1 MLVNFYGEI
10 MPVKNRFAELQKEIA
25 EWRHDIHQHPE
36 ILFETHRTSALVK
49 DKLIEFGCD
58 QVIEGIGKTGVVGV
72 INGQTNQSG
81 KVIGLRAD
89 MDALPIN
96 EETGLDYS
104 SKIPGAM
111 HACGHDGHTSMLL
124 GAAKY
129 LCETRNFDGK
139 AVVIFQPAE
148 EGGGGGL
155 EMCKDGMMD
164 NFNIDEVYGMH
175 NWPGVELG
183 KFAIR
188 SGPFFA
194 ASDFIEATISG
205 KGGHAAKPHETIDP
219 TVIASQIV
227 VALQTIASRR
237 ADPVEQVVVSITSF
251 ETSSTAFN
259 VIPQE
264 VKIKGTVRTLD
275 PDVRVLAEK
284 EFLRIT
290 ELTAKAMGGSADAKF
305 TRGYPVMSNSNAQTE
320 FAAKVARDVAGECAE
335 APLVMGGED
344 FAYMLEERPGAY
356 ILLGNGDSS
365 PVHHPKY
372 NFNDDAIPFGCSWLV
387 ELVEQKMPV

>member
-1 MLVNFYGEI
+1 

-129 LCETRNFDGK
+129 LCETRNFDGQ

>member
-1 MLVNFYGEI
+1 

-25 EWRHDIHQHPE
+25 EWRHDLHQHPE

-129 LCETRNFDGK
+129 LCETRNFDGQ

-237 ADPVEQVVVSITSF
+237 SDPVEQVVVSITSF

>member
-1 MLVNFYGEI
+1 
-10 MPVKNRFAELQKEIA
+10 MPVKNRFAELQKEIS

-49 DKLIEFGCD
+49 DKLKDFGCD
-58 QVIEGIGKTGVVGV
+58 EVIEGIGKTGVVGV

-129 LCETRNFDGK
+129 LCETRNFDGQ

-155 EMCKDGMMD
+155 EMCKDGMME
-164 NFNIDEVYGMH
+164 NFKIDEVYGMH

-205 KGGHAAKPHETIDP
+205 KGGHAAKPHETVDP

-227 VALQTIASRR
+227 VALQIIASRR

-275 PDVRVLAEK
+275 PDVRDLAEK

-290 ELTAKAMGGSADAKF
+290 ELTAEAMGGSADAKF
-305 TRGYPVMSNSNAQTE
+305 TRGYPVMSNSSEQTE

-387 ELVEQKMPV
+387 ELVEQKMPA

>member
-1 MLVNFYGEI
+1 

-36 ILFETHRTSALVK
+36 ILFETHRTSALVR
-49 DKLIEFGCD
+49 DKLKEFGCD
-58 QVIEGIGKTGVVGV
+58 EVIEGIGKTGVVGV
-72 INGQTNQSG
+72 INGQTNQSN

-129 LCETRNFDGK
+129 LCETRNFDGQ

-155 EMCKDGMMD
+155 EMCKDGMME
-164 NFNIDEVYGMH
+164 NFKIDEVYGMH

-205 KGGHAAKPHETIDP
+205 KGGHAAKPHETVDP

-275 PDVRVLAEK
+275 PDVRDLAEK

-290 ELTAKAMGGSADAKF
+290 ELTAEAMGGSADAKF
-305 TRGYPVMSNSNAQTE
+305 TRGYPVMSNSSEQTE

>member
-1 MLVNFYGEI
+1 
-10 MPVKNRFAELQKEIA
+10 MPVKNRFAELQKEIS

-49 DKLIEFGCD
+49 DKLKEFGCD
-58 QVIEGIGKTGVVGV
+58 EVIEGIGKTGVVGV

-129 LCETRNFDGK
+129 LCETRNFDGQ

-155 EMCKDGMMD
+155 EMCKDGMME
-164 NFNIDEVYGMH
+164 NFKIDEVYGMH

-237 ADPVEQVVVSITSF
+237 VDPVEQVVVSITSF

-275 PDVRVLAEK
+275 PDVRDLAEK

-290 ELTAKAMGGSADAKF
+290 ELTAEAMGGSADAKF
-305 TRGYPVMSNSNAQTE
+305 TRGYPVMSNSSEQTE

-387 ELVEQKMPV
+387 ELVEQKMPA

>member
-1 MLVNFYGEI
+1 

-36 ILFETHRTSALVK
+36 ILFETHRTSALVR
-49 DKLIEFGCD
+49 DKLKEFGCD
-58 QVIEGIGKTGVVGV
+58 EVIEGIGKTGVVGV
-72 INGQTNQSG
+72 INGQTNQSN

-129 LCETRNFDGK
+129 LCETRNFDGQ

-155 EMCKDGMMD
+155 EMCKDGMME
-164 NFNIDEVYGMH
+164 NFKIDEVYGMH

-259 VIPQE
+259 VIPQQ

-275 PDVRVLAEK
+275 PDVRDLAEK
-284 EFLRIT
+284 EFMRIT
-290 ELTAKAMGGSADAKF
+290 ELTAEAMGGSADAKF
-305 TRGYPVMSNSNAQTE
+305 TRGYPVMSNSSEQTE

-372 NFNDDAIPFGCSWLV
+372 NFNDDAIPYGCSWLV

>member
-1 MLVNFYGEI
+1 

-25 EWRHDIHQHPE
+25 EWRQDIHQYPE
-36 ILFETHRTSALVK
+36 ILFETQRTSALVK
-49 DKLIEFGCD
+49 DKLIEFGCN
-58 QVIEGIGKTGVVGV
+58 QVIDGIGKTGVVGV
-72 INGQTNQSG
+72 INGKTNRTG

-96 EETGLDYS
+96 EETGLEYS

-129 LCETRNFDGK
+129 LCETRNFDGQ

-155 EMCKDGMMD
+155 EMCKDGLME
-164 NFNIDEVYGMH
+164 NFKIDEVYGMH

-205 KGGHAAKPHETIDP
+205 KGGHAAKPQETIDP

-237 ADPVEQVVVSITSF
+237 ADPVKQVVVSITSF
-251 ETSSTAFN
+251 ETSSNAFN

-275 PDVRVLAEK
+275 PDVRDLAEK

-290 ELTAKAMGGSADAKF
+290 ELTAEALGGSANAKF
-305 TRGYPVMSNSNAQTE
+305 TRGYPVMSNTSEQTE

-365 PVHHPKY
+365 PVHHPEY

>member
-1 MLVNFYGEI
+1 

-49 DKLIEFGCD
+49 DKLKEFGCD
-58 QVIEGIGKTGVVGV
+58 EVIEGIGKTGVVGV
-72 INGQTNQSG
+72 INGQTNQSN

-129 LCETRNFDGK
+129 LCETRNFDGQ

-155 EMCKDGMMD
+155 EMCKDGMME
-164 NFNIDEVYGMH
+164 NFKIDEVYGMH

-194 ASDFIEATISG
+194 ASDFIEAIISG

-275 PDVRVLAEK
+275 PDVRDLAEK

-290 ELTAKAMGGSADAKF
+290 ELTAEAMGGSADAKF
-305 TRGYPVMSNSNAQTE
+305 TRGYPVMSNSSEQTE

>member
-1 MLVNFYGEI
+1 

-36 ILFETHRTSALVK
+36 ILFETHRTSALVR
-49 DKLIEFGCD
+49 DKLKEFGCD
-58 QVIEGIGKTGVVGV
+58 EVIEGIGKTGVVGV
-72 INGQTNQSG
+72 INGQTNQSN

-129 LCETRNFDGK
+129 LCETRNFDGQ

-155 EMCKDGMMD
+155 EMCKDGMME
-164 NFNIDEVYGMH
+164 NFKIDEVYGMH

-194 ASDFIEATISG
+194 ASDFIEAIISG

-237 ADPVEQVVVSITSF
+237 SDPVEQVVVSITSF

-275 PDVRVLAEK
+275 PDVRDLAEK

-290 ELTAKAMGGSADAKF
+290 ELTAEAMGGSADAKF
-305 TRGYPVMSNSNAQTE
+305 TRGYPVMSNSSEQTE

-387 ELVEQKMPV
+387 ELVEQKMPI

>member
-1 MLVNFYGEI
+1 

-25 EWRHDIHQHPE
+25 EWRQDIHQHPE

-49 DKLIEFGCD
+49 DKLKEFGCD

-129 LCETRNFDGK
+129 LCETRNFDGQ

-155 EMCKDGMMD
+155 EMCKDGMME
-164 NFNIDEVYGMH
+164 NFKIDEVYGMH

-205 KGGHAAKPHETIDP
+205 KGGHAAKPQETIDP

-227 VALQTIASRR
+227 LALQTIASRR
-237 ADPVEQVVVSITSF
+237 SDPVEQVVVSITSF

-275 PDVRVLAEK
+275 PDVRDLAEK

-290 ELTAKAMGGSADAKF
+290 ELTAEAMGGSADAKF
-305 TRGYPVMSNSNAQTE
+305 NRGYPVMSNSSEQTE

-372 NFNDDAIPFGCSWLV
+372 NFNDDAIPYGCSWLV

>member
-1 MLVNFYGEI
+1 
-10 MPVKNRFAELQKEIA
+10 MPVKNRFAELQKEIS

-49 DKLIEFGCD
+49 DKLKEFGCD
-58 QVIEGIGKTGVVGV
+58 EVIEGIGKTGVVGV

-81 KVIGLRAD
+81 KAIGLRAD

-129 LCETRNFDGK
+129 LCETRNFDGQ

-155 EMCKDGMMD
+155 EMCKDGMME
-164 NFNIDEVYGMH
+164 NFKIDEVYGMH

-275 PDVRVLAEK
+275 PDVRDLAEK

-290 ELTAKAMGGSADAKF
+290 ELTAEAMGGSADAKF
-305 TRGYPVMSNSNAQTE
+305 TRGYPVMSNSSEQTE

-387 ELVEQKMPV
+387 ELVEQKMPA